1 MQKPSYIPKKY
12 IYVARTGNLKAE
24 AVGVVKRG
32 EAFSGFRG
40 GCCFQTAHKI
50 ETAVYA
56 AFCLC
61 GSFLVVGDWG
71 VFYAGTAVSA
81 CVL

>member
-24 AVGVVKRG
+24 AVGVVK
-32 EAFSGFRG
+32 G